1 MATMKS
7 MLQWL
12 LISMEMSYEY
22 SGRETIEEAPA
33 VEAAPA
39 AYEYVEE
46 AAVAPAEEPAA
57 EPADDFGW

>member
-1 MATMKS
+1 
-7 MLQWL
+7 
-12 LISMEMSYEY
+12 MEMSYEY